1 MLKVRFAPLV
11 ALVCALALPAAA
23 HAATT
28 WTVDPAAASDC
39 AGTTCKTI
47 QGAVTNAA
55 AGDVINVHA
64 GGYVQ
69 AVTIGKS
76 LTINGAP
83 GAIVSAPAGS
93 VPLSVTGGTVT
104 LSNLSVLSA
113 GADTVLVS
121 SSATADV
128 TVNSSLLVGSGGTA
142 ASLHA
147 VSGGT
152 LTGGTVTVTANHV
165 TTAGQAYGA
174 WAQDA
179 ATASGTATVA
189 VHNSIVHGTAATHTT
204 PCAVILVCVAT
215 VDTTDHVDTA
225 TPDGTQ
231 FGSSFHLKR
240 GSPAIDQGADTPAA
254 GATDID
260 GQPRVIGAKS
270 DLGAD
275 EYDDVTSTTP
285 SLTATPA
292 TASPGQS
299 VAFQASAAPGQ
310 PTLGVDH
317 YVISYGDGSPAA
329 TTSGAGAHAYA
340 VPGSYKATAVAVGR
354 SGAVSPAGTATVTVS
369 GGGGGPGGGNSSGA
383 CSGGFTQPNGAP
395 TVAITSPRSGKVLK
409 RKKTIRRHH
418 KKVKVLNPPRVRGV
432 ACDTDGVR
440 SVQLA
445 VLYLGRHSS
454 VSLGGRCNAF
464 DGKRKFKRVTCTS
477 SPFFAAKISDF
488 DWSFKFSS
496 KSKLKAGYYAVFARA
511 TDDKAHTSAVL
522 SKQAKTLSVFRLK

>member
-1 MLKVRFAPLV
+1 MLKVRFAPLA
-11 ALVCALALPAAA
+11 ALVGALALPAAA

-28 WTVDPAAASDC
+28 WTVDPGAASDC

-55 AGDVINVHA
+55 AGDTIDVHA

-69 AVTIGKS
+69 AVTIGKD

-83 GAIVSAPAGS
+83 GAIVSAPSGS
-93 VPLSVTGGTVT
+93 VPLTVTGGTVT
-104 LSNLSVLSA
+104 LSNLSVLAA

-121 SSATADV
+121 SSGGV
-128 TVNSSLLVGSGGTA
+128 TVTINSSLLVGSGTGT

-147 VSGGT
+147 VSAGT
-152 LTGGTVTVTANHV
+152 VTGGTATVTANHV
-165 TTAGQAYGA
+165 TTAGQAVGV
-174 WAQDA
+174 WAQDL
-179 ATASGTATVA
+179 ATLNGSATVD
-189 VHNSIVHGTAATHTT
+189 VHNSIVHGTTATSATK
-204 PCAVILVCVAT
+204 PALCALCVAT
-215 VDTTDHVDTA
+215 VTTTDHVDTT
-225 TPDGTQ
+225 TPDAQ
-231 FGSSFHLKR
+231 LFGSSFHLKR
-240 GSPAIDQGADTPAA
+240 GAPAIDQGADTPAA

-299 VAFQASAAPGQ
+299 VAFQASAAPAQ

-317 YVISYGDGSPAA
+317 YLISYGDGSPAA

-340 VPGSYKATAVAVGR
+340 TPGTYKATAVAVGR

-369 GGGGGPGGGNSSGA
+369 GGGGPGGGNSSGA

-395 TVAITSPRSGKVLK
+395 TVAITAPRSGKVLK
-409 RKKTIRRHH
+409 LKKTIRRHH
-418 KKVKVLNPPRVRGV
+418 KKVKVLNPPTVRGV

-445 VLYLGRHSS
+445 VLYLGKRST
-454 VSLGGRCNAF
+454 VSLGGTCNAF
-464 DGKRKFKRVTCTS
+464 DGKRSFKRVTCAS